1 MKKVSLAAF
10 LLCMGMWCCPRS
22 YAQETGS
29 PEILPLRFSDGTL
42 VLGLSDNGQWAVAY
56 NENDGEDSYGK
67 VINTSTG
74 EYTLLPNHPKGDETS
89 ITTTYYATDVSDDG
103 AMMVGCFQDYPAAY
117 TEATGWRL
125 LPSPAGWGF
134 GLASAMT
141 PDKRFAVGRCFISP
155 STQNETAVLW
165 DLNTMAIVETPNL
178 PTLSLSGENE
188 DQVRF
193 TGISADGRYIVGCTS
208 FTTMGYTMV
217 FIYDRENETWQ
228 PIGFDYDADG
238 KTFTPQVE
246 GISFIDQAS
255 FSPNSE
261 WIGGTAYV
269 VKRGEGET
277 TTEYY
282 TPYRYHVPTGEFTL
296 YDETE
301 SHDIQAIC
309 IDNDGCL
316 MGGTPHDSQLRSFLV
331 RSGNY
336 WFALDNLFRQCY
348 AMDFYDKSG
357 FEYTGSP
364 ISIAADGRTIA
375 AFLAQGNNYV
385 MRMPETMKEAT
396 ARINLLA
403 DYTVSPADGTAFYS
417 LSRVNLTFG
426 RNVTLKGAANA
437 AALTLDG
444 QPVRNSLSISLGEN
458 NHSNVIIQFRGT
470 VLEGGKEY
478 TLTIPAGTFCVEGDE
493 ERLSPEIVLHYTG
506 RANTPV
512 QVEATSPAQG
522 GSLMQL
528 DGSTH
533 AVIAHFDTQIA
544 LTETARAAL
553 FQDGDTEPVCELSLL
568 AEGDRVAIYPA
579 TTQFLYKGTSYTVRV
594 FAGSLTDA
602 SGFGANED
610 INLIYQGAYERTVSS
625 TDSVAFSE
633 NFNNGLNSMML
644 YDGDRLTPTDE
655 MIEWSFTDN
664 MPWSLAA
671 DDDNASELCA
681 VSHSMYN
688 PAGKSDDWMCTP
700 QCYIPDDKYV
710 LRFRSQSYRTGKT
723 DRLKVIVYADE
734 NQYNTLT
741 EEVVEKMRNEGEV
754 IYNEVEL
761 PGRHEDILVGDWVS
775 HTLSLAEYAGK
786 HIYVA
791 FVNENEDQSAIF
803 VDDLSIERATD
814 FNIVLSLNP
823 TMVAQESTPVT
834 GRVNV
839 TSEEKTFQNIQISL
853 LDAENKVLQELKA
866 EGLSLK
872 NGDSY
877 PFTFDE
883 PMTLKVGDVND
894 FAIRVQMNEVID
906 TMRTS
911 IRNMAFE
918 PVKRLVVEEYT
929 GMGCGNCPLGILALE
944 RMEEIY
950 GDRLIPIAYHTYPG
964 DIYAGDFTDF
974 VGSQLGM
981 TGAPAAVINRGSIS
995 VPMYSTITNGV
1006 EDYMFN
1012 SPDRSCWMDVAE
1024 DEMAEYADADINIT
1038 ATYDTLTKKLTI
1050 PYEITY
1056 ALNQTGLNVTLQL
1069 LVTEDGLP
1077 GYQSNYKYN
1086 MTDPDLGEWRQGG
1099 KYGKPTVEYTF
1110 YDVARDKVD
1119 YTNYGDLVP
1128 VNVEAGQVV
1137 KGELKVDSTSQLR
1150 HLSNIHY
1157 AHAALLLLD
1166 VNTGRIINAAHAQII
1181 DPTWDDIQG
1190 TEADAADVM
1199 VRATEGGI
1207 RVTAEDAT
1215 TNVYSVGGTL
1225 LSTANVDGE
1234 ATLHTGTYKGIA
1246 IVEVRTGQ
1254 SHVVR
1259 KVMMK

>member
-1 MKKVSLAAF
+1 MRKVLLTAF
-10 LLCMGMWCCPRS
+10 LLCMGMWWCPRS
-22 YAQETGS
+22 YAQGPAS
-29 PEILPLRFSDGTL
+29 PEICTLRLSDGTL
-42 VLGLSDNGQWAVAY
+42 VLGMSDNGQWAVAY

-89 ITTTYYATDVSDDG
+89 ITSTYYATDVSDDG

-117 TEATGWRL
+117 TEATGWRQ
-125 LPSPAGWGF
+125 LPSPAGWGY

-141 PDKRFAVGRCFISP
+141 PDKRFAIGRCYISP

-246 GISFIDQAS
+246 GISFIDQAN
-255 FSPNSE
+255 FSPNAE
-261 WIGGTAYV
+261 WLGGSAYI
-269 VKRGEGET
+269 VKDG
-277 TTEYY
+277 TEYY

-336 WFALDNLFRQCY
+336 WFALDNLLQQCY
-348 AMDFYDKSG
+348 GMDFYDHSG

-364 ISIAADGRTIA
+364 IALSVDGRTIA
-375 AFLAQGNNYV
+375 AFTAQGDSYILH
-385 MRMPETMKEAT
+385 MPETMKEAT

-403 DYTVSPADGTAFYS
+403 DYTASPADGTSFYS
-417 LSRVNLTFG
+417 LPLSRVTLTFNRDVKLLSAG
-426 RNVTLKGAANA
+426 NA
-437 AALTLDG
+437 AVLAQDG
-444 QPVRNSLSISLGEN
+444 TTVRNSLSISVSEN
-458 NHSNVIIQFRGT
+458 KRDVIVQFSST
-470 VLEGGKEY
+470 TLDDGKDY
-478 TLTIPAGTFCVEGDE
+478 TLTLPAGTLCVEGDE

-512 QVEATSPAQG
+512 QVTATSPAQG
-522 GSLMQL
+522 GSLVQI
-528 DGSTH
+528 DASTH
-533 AVIAHFDTQIA
+533 AVIAQFDTQVV
-544 LTETARAAL
+544 LTDTARAAL
-553 FQDGDTEPVCELSLL
+553 FQDGENTAVCELEML
-568 AEGDRVAIYPA
+568 AEGNRVAIYPA
-579 TTQFLYKGTSYTVRV
+579 TTQYLYLGTSYTVRV
-594 FAGSLTDA
+594 FPGSLTDVA
-602 SGFGANED
+602 GFAANAE
-610 INLIYQGAYERTVSS
+610 INIRYEGAYERTVSS
-625 TDSVAFSE
+625 TDSLVLSE
-633 NFNNGLNSMML
+633 DFNDGLNNMML
-644 YDGDRLTPTDE
+644 YDGDRLTPTEE
-655 MIEWSFTDN
+655 MAGWDFTDN
-664 MPWSLAA
+664 MPWSLVS
-671 DDDNASELCA
+671 DDDNTADKAA
-681 VSHSMYN
+681 VSHSMYT

-700 QCYIPDDKYV
+700 QCFIRDDKYV
-710 LRFRSQSYRTGKT
+710 LRFRSQSYLKDKT

-734 NQYNTLT
+734 TVYNTLT
-741 EEVVEKMRNEGEV
+741 KEIVEKMRAEGRV
-754 IYNEVEL
+754 VYDEVES
-761 PGRHEDILVGDWVS
+761 PGRNESILVGDWKD
-775 HTLSLAEYAGK
+775 HTISLAEYAGK

-791 FVNENEDQSAIF
+791 FVNENEDQSAVF
-803 VDDLSIERATD
+803 VDDLTIERATD

-823 TMVAQESTPVT
+823 TMVAQESTIIE

-839 TSEEKTFQNIQISL
+839 TSEEKTFQDIHISL
-853 LDAENKVLQELKA
+853 LDAEENVLQTIE
-866 EGLSLK
+866 EDGLSLK

-877 PFTFDE
+877 PFAFEKPLALETG
-883 PMTLKVGDVND
+883 KVND
-894 FAIRVQMNEVID
+894 FAIRVQMGEVTD

-918 PVKRLVVEEYT
+918 PEKRLVVEEFT
-929 GMGCGNCPLGILALE
+929 GMDCPNCPQGILALE

-950 GDRLIPIAYHTYPG
+950 GERLIPIAYHTYPG
-964 DIYAGDFTDF
+964 DIYAGDFTSF
-974 VGSQLGM
+974 VSTELGLI
-981 TGAPAAVINRGSIS
+981 GAPSGLINRGEVSY
-995 VPMYSTITNGV
+995 PMYRTTTNG
-1006 EDYMFN
+1006 EADYMFN

-1024 DEMAEYADADINIT
+1024 DEMSEYADADIRIT
-1038 ATYDTLTKKLTI
+1038 AEYDTQTQILTV

-1056 ALNQTGLNVTLQL
+1056 ALNQKGLNVTLQL

-1077 GYQSNYKYN
+1077 GYQTNNLYN
-1086 MTDPDLGEWRQGG
+1086 VSDPDLGEWGKGG
-1099 KYGKPTVEYTF
+1099 ANASATVVCTF
-1110 YDVARDKVD
+1110 NDVARAKAD
-1119 YTNYGDLVP
+1119 YANYGDLLP
-1128 VNVEAGQVV
+1128 VNVEAG
-1137 KGELKVDSTSQLR
+1137 KAYTGTLTLNEEQLR
-1150 HLSNIHY
+1150 YVDDIHY
-1157 AHAALLLLD
+1157 THAALLLLD
-1166 VNTGRIINAAHAQII
+1166 ANTGRVINAAHARII

-1190 TEADAADVM
+1190 TEADAADVT

-1207 RVTAEDAT
+1207 RVTAGEGTA
-1215 TNVYSVGGTL
+1215 NVYSVGGTL
-1225 LSTANVDGE
+1225 LATARVSGE